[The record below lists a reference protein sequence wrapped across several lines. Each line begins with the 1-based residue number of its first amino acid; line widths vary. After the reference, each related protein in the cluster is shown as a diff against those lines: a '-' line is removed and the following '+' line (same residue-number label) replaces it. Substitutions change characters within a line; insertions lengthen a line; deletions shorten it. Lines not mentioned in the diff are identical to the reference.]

1 MIYTQEPWEI
11 QKGNIGPY
19 IISKNVL
26 GGVVPIAQV
35 FQRGIANCETDGNA
49 KLLKGSV
56 KMYQALDKIARCKGA
71 FCLDKPE
78 GITQAEEK
86 INIMTALANEALAE
100 VEGKEEEDG
109 S

>member
-1 MIYTQEPWEI
+1 MIYTQEPWGI

-35 FQRGIANCETDGNA
+35 FQRGIDNCETDGNA
-49 KLLKGSV
+49 RLLKGAP
-56 KMYQALDKIARCKGA
+56 KMYGALKEIIELMDNPIESFEKFEPIATPVFNRTRK
-71 FCLDKPE
+71 
-78 GITQAEEK
+78 T
-86 INIMTALANEALAE
+86 LAE

>member
-35 FQRGIANCETDGNA
+35 FQRGVDNCETDGNA
-49 KLLKGSV
+49 RLLKAAP
-56 KMYQALDKIARCKGA
+56 KMYRALKEIIELMDNPIEPFEKFEPIATPVFNRTRK
-71 FCLDKPE
+71 
-78 GITQAEEK
+78 T
-86 INIMTALANEALAE
+86 LAE